1 MGPGC
6 LYAIRNLSSLGDEV
20 ARKAGIARGR
30 VETRVWPDGEL
41 HQAVETSPQGKCI
54 VLLAGTGTEAE
65 TLETFDLASAL
76 VHQGAARLI
85 VVLAFF
91 GYGTMEKSR
100 NPRAVITAKWRAR
113 LWSALP
119 AAPGGNRFLL
129 LEPHSAC
136 LPYYFEGPA
145 LARAIDGSPL
155 LADML
160 AALPEAPDLLC
171 SPDIGRI
178 KWVEALA
185 RTTGWAAAFVLKRR
199 EPEGVETFGTFGEM
213 AGRHVVLCDDMIRTG
228 KTLLAAAEAC
238 HRAGAKRVSAVA
250 VHGAFAPGS
259 LDTLRSCGLF
269 RTLACTDSH
278 PAAVGHAPDWPSVHG
293 CAGLLAG
300 AIAGEMGE
308 T

>member
-1 MGPGC
+1 
-6 LYAIRNLSSLGDEV
+6 
-20 ARKAGIARGR
+20 
-30 VETRVWPDGEL
+30 RVWPDGEL
-41 HQAVETSPQGKCI
+41 YQAVETPPQGKSV
-54 VLLAGTGTEAE
+54 VLLAGTGTEAD

-76 VHQGAARLI
+76 VHLGAARLI

-100 NPRAVITAKWRAR
+100 NPHAVITAKWRAR

-119 AAPGGNRFLL
+119 VAPGGNRFLI

-136 LPYYFEGPA
+136 LPLYFEGA
-145 LARAIDGSPL
+145 SLACGMDGRPL
-155 LADML
+155 LADIL
-160 AALPEAPDLLC
+160 AGLPEAPDLLC

-178 KWVEALA
+178 KWVEGLA
-185 RTTGWAAAFVLKRR
+185 RAAGRNTAFVLKRR
-199 EPEGVETFGTFGEM
+199 GPGGVEAFGAYGEM

-238 HRAGAKRVSAVA
+238 HRAGAKSVSAVA
-250 VHGAFAPGS
+250 VHGAFAAGS
-259 LDTLRSCGLF
+259 LEALRSSGLF

-278 PAAVGHAPDWPSVHG
+278 PAAGGHDPDWPRVHG
-293 CAGLLAG
+293 CAGFLAG

-308 T
+308 KCGKWMADAI